1 LIYPGFSNNNENLN
15 PYKIINIFIKKVT
28 NIRTLNISI
37 SDMEFNNLGIKNEN
51 ITFTEFI
58 ELVRREVMRNN
69 LSNCLALAEKVGLS
83 SMTINEI
90 NEEIK
95 LVRNAK
101 NRH

>member
-1 LIYPGFSNNNENLN
+1 MRILN
-15 PYKIINIFIKKVT
+15 V
-28 NIRTLNISI
+28 SI

-51 ITFTEFI
+51 ITFTEFT
-58 ELVRREVMRNN
+58 ELVKREVMRNN
-69 LSNCLALAEKVGLS
+69 LNNCLALAEKYGLS
-83 SMTINEI
+83 SMTMNEI

>member
-1 LIYPGFSNNNENLN
+1 M
-15 PYKIINIFIKKVT
+15 
-28 NIRTLNISI
+28 RTLNVSI

-58 ELVRREVMRNN
+58 ELVRREVMQNN
-69 LSNCLALAEKVGLS
+69 LNNCLALAEKVGLS

>member
-1 LIYPGFSNNNENLN
+1 
-15 PYKIINIFIKKVT
+15 
-28 NIRTLNISI
+28 
-37 SDMEFNNLGIKNEN
+37 MEFNNLGIKNEN

-58 ELVRREVMRNN
+58 ELVKREVMRNN
-69 LSNCLALAEKVGLS
+69 LNNCLALAEKVGLS
-83 SMTINEI
+83 SMTMNEI

>member
-1 LIYPGFSNNNENLN
+1 
-15 PYKIINIFIKKVT
+15 
-28 NIRTLNISI
+28 
-37 SDMEFNNLGIKNEN
+37 MEFNNLGIKNEN
-51 ITFTEFI
+51 ITFTAFI
-58 ELVRREVMRNN
+58 ELVRREVMQNN
-69 LSNCLALAEKVGLS
+69 LNNCLALAEKVGLS

>member
-1 LIYPGFSNNNENLN
+1 
-15 PYKIINIFIKKVT
+15 
-28 NIRTLNISI
+28 
-37 SDMEFNNLGIKNEN
+37 MEFNILGIKNEN

-69 LSNCLALAEKVGLS
+69 LNNCLALAEKVGLS

>member
-1 LIYPGFSNNNENLN
+1 MRILN
-15 PYKIINIFIKKVT
+15 V
-28 NIRTLNISI
+28 SI

-51 ITFTEFI
+51 ITFKEFI

-69 LSNCLALAEKVGLS
+69 LNNCLALAEKYGLS
-83 SMTINEI
+83 SMTMNEI

>member
-1 LIYPGFSNNNENLN
+1 M
-15 PYKIINIFIKKVT
+15 
-28 NIRTLNISI
+28 RTLNVSI

-69 LSNCLALAEKVGLS
+69 LNNCLALAEKVGLS
-83 SMTINEI
+83 SMTMNEI

>member
-1 LIYPGFSNNNENLN
+1 
-15 PYKIINIFIKKVT
+15 
-28 NIRTLNISI
+28 
-37 SDMEFNNLGIKNEN
+37 MEFNNLGIKNEN
-51 ITFTEFI
+51 ITFTEFK
-58 ELVRREVMRNN
+58 ELVKREVMRNN
-69 LSNCLALAEKVGLS
+69 LNNCLALAEKVGLS

>member
-1 LIYPGFSNNNENLN
+1 
-15 PYKIINIFIKKVT
+15 
-28 NIRTLNISI
+28 
-37 SDMEFNNLGIKNEN
+37 MEFNNLGIKNEN

-58 ELVRREVMRNN
+58 ELVRREVMQNN
-69 LSNCLALAEKVGLS
+69 LNNCLALAEKVGLS
-83 SMTINEI
+83 SMTMNEI

>member
-1 LIYPGFSNNNENLN
+1 M
-15 PYKIINIFIKKVT
+15 
-28 NIRTLNISI
+28 RTLNVSI

-58 ELVRREVMRNN
+58 ELVKREVMRNN
-69 LSNCLALAEKVGLS
+69 LNNCLALAEKYGLS

>member
-1 LIYPGFSNNNENLN
+1 M
-15 PYKIINIFIKKVT
+15 
-28 NIRTLNISI
+28 RTLNVSI

-51 ITFTEFI
+51 ITFTEFT

-69 LSNCLALAEKVGLS
+69 LNNCVALAEKYGLS
-83 SMTINEI
+83 SMTMNDI

-101 NRH
+101 NRN

>member
-1 LIYPGFSNNNENLN
+1 M
-15 PYKIINIFIKKVT
+15 
-28 NIRTLNISI
+28 RTLIVSI

-69 LSNCLALAEKVGLS
+69 LNNCLALAEKYGLS
-83 SMTINEI
+83 SMTMNEI

>member
-1 LIYPGFSNNNENLN
+1 MI
-15 PYKIINIFIKKVT
+15 
-28 NIRTLNISI
+28 TLNVSI

-51 ITFTEFI
+51 ITFTEFT

-69 LSNCLALAEKVGLS
+69 LNNCLALAEKYGLT
-83 SMTINEI
+83 SMTMNEI

>member
-1 LIYPGFSNNNENLN
+1 M
-15 PYKIINIFIKKVT
+15 
-28 NIRTLNISI
+28 RTLNVSI

-58 ELVRREVMRNN
+58 ELVRREVMQNN
-69 LSNCLALAEKVGLS
+69 LNNCLALAEKYGLS
-83 SMTINEI
+83 SMTMNEI

>member
-1 LIYPGFSNNNENLN
+1 MRILN
-15 PYKIINIFIKKVT
+15 V
-28 NIRTLNISI
+28 SI

-51 ITFTEFI
+51 ITFTEFT

-69 LSNCLALAEKVGLS
+69 LNNCLALAEKYGLS
-83 SMTINEI
+83 SMTMNEI

>member
-1 LIYPGFSNNNENLN
+1 MI
-15 PYKIINIFIKKVT
+15 
-28 NIRTLNISI
+28 TLNISI

-51 ITFTEFI
+51 ITFTEFT

-69 LSNCLALAEKVGLS
+69 LNNCLALAEKYGLS
-83 SMTINEI
+83 SMTMNEI

>member
-1 LIYPGFSNNNENLN
+1 M
-15 PYKIINIFIKKVT
+15 
-28 NIRTLNISI
+28 RTLNVSI

-51 ITFTEFI
+51 ITFTEFT
-58 ELVRREVMRNN
+58 ELVRIEVMRNN
-69 LSNCLALAEKVGLS
+69 LNNCVALAEKYGLS
-83 SMTINEI
+83 SMTMNEI

>member
-1 LIYPGFSNNNENLN
+1 MRILN
-15 PYKIINIFIKKVT
+15 V
-28 NIRTLNISI
+28 SI

-69 LSNCLALAEKVGLS
+69 LNNCLALAEKYGLS
-83 SMTINEI
+83 SMTMNEI

-95 LVRNAK
+95 SVRNAK

>member
-1 LIYPGFSNNNENLN
+1 M
-15 PYKIINIFIKKVT
+15 
-28 NIRTLNISI
+28 RTLNVSI

-51 ITFTEFI
+51 ITFTEFT

-69 LSNCLALAEKVGLS
+69 LNNRLALAEKYGLS
-83 SMTINEI
+83 SMTMNEI

>member
-1 LIYPGFSNNNENLN
+1 M
-15 PYKIINIFIKKVT
+15 
-28 NIRTLNISI
+28 RTLNISI

-51 ITFTEFI
+51 ITFTEFT

-69 LSNCLALAEKVGLS
+69 LNNCLALAEKYGLS

>member
-1 LIYPGFSNNNENLN
+1 MRILN
-15 PYKIINIFIKKVT
+15 V
-28 NIRTLNISI
+28 SI

-69 LSNCLALAEKVGLS
+69 LNICVALADKYGLS
-83 SMTINEI
+83 SMTLNEI

-95 LVRNAK
+95 SVRNVHIPLK
-101 NRH
+101 VSLWISRSPHCSGLHG